1 MMGTLVVKGL
11 TEITLKQGQLG
22 GLKHSLKKSR
32 NHKER
37 MLGDATAIEQLSSHE
52 RVKTVSWILCYQF

>member
-1 MMGTLVVKGL
+1 MGTLVVKGL

-37 MLGDATAIEQLSSHE
+37 MLGDATAIGQLSSHE
-52 RVKTVSWILCYQF
+52 RVKTVS